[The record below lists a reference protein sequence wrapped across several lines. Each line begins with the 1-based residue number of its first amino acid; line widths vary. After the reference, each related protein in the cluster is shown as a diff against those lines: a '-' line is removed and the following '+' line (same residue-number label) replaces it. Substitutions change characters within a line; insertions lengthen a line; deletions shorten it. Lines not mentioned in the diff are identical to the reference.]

1 MQESVHQFYGNR
13 LRTRVGGLLVEN
25 NSLLLVNHRG
35 LANGDFWNPP
45 GGSIE
50 WGESATDSLK
60 REWMEETGL
69 EIKVCDFLFVCE
81 FIQLPLHSV
90 ELFFRVE
97 KIGGNL
103 SLGKDPEPGAP
114 SLLQGLRFH
123 SWQELESMN
132 KRQLHGMFGLV
143 TKPAQIVDLK
153 GYFKL

>member
-13 LRTRVGGLLVEN
+13 LRTRVCGLLVEN
-25 NSLLLVNHRG
+25 NSILLVNHRG
-35 LANGDFWNPP
+35 IADGDFWNPP

-50 WGESATDSLK
+50 WRESATDCLK

-69 EIKVCDFLFVCE
+69 EIKVCDFLFACE
-81 FIQLPLHSV
+81 FIQLTLHAV

-97 KIGGNL
+97 KIGGVL

-123 SWQELESMN
+123 SWQELERMN